1 MRPFDAFRIF
11 DLFDRQS
18 LRVEGTHAE
27 RNFLKEIGI
36 PKIGVNPGS
45 SWARQ
50 TTGTTIPD
58 MAMETQLWRCK
69 ADSLA
74 LGTTMDPSMG
84 SWDLKRDEQFA
95 LTNATTISART
106 A

>member
-1 MRPFDAFRIF
+1 M
-11 DLFDRQS
+11 
-18 LRVEGTHAE
+18 GTT
-27 RNFLKEIGI
+27 RTI
-36 PKIGVNPGS
+36 
-45 SWARQ
+45 

-58 MAMETQLWRCK
+58 MAMETQSWRCSV
-69 ADSLA
+69 DLLA
-74 LGTTMDPSMG
+74 LGTIMVPSMG